1 MDLTPHHDLEHPAA
15 GNRSG
20 HGDGPASP
28 AVPSDA
34 AEADLV
40 AALRRGD
47 ERAFQTLVER
57 HHGALVRLA
66 RVWLRDG
73 AAAEEAAQETWLA
86 VLRGL
91 DGFAGRGKL
100 QSWIFSILVNQA
112 KRRAVRDRRTVSFSA
127 LGANHGDD
135 GGWSVDPDRFFPA
148 EHPDAG
154 HWNRPVTVR
163 EGDPEVFLLS
173 NEFSGRVLVAI
184 EDLPANYR
192 AVIIL
197 RDVEGWSADEACA
210 ILGLTV
216 ANQRV
221 LLHRARSKVRETL
234 EPYLR
239 APDEDA
245 HAS

>member
-1 MDLTPHHDLEHPAA
+1 MAATPHRDPESPRTAD
-15 GNRSG
+15 
-20 HGDGPASP
+20 HGMVRMSSTPGPPTVSE
-28 AVPSDA
+28 SEDA
-34 AEADLV
+34 LV

-47 ERAFQTLVER
+47 ERAYQGLVER
-57 HHGALVRLA
+57 HHGSLVRLA

-73 AAAEEAAQETWLA
+73 AAAEEVAQETWIA

-91 DGFAGRGKL
+91 DGFEGRSRL

-127 LGANHGDD
+127 LGADDAGGD
-135 GGWSVDPDRFFPA
+135 GWSVDPDRFFPA
-148 EHPDAG
+148 GHPDAG

-163 EGDPEVFLLS
+163 EGDPETFLLS
-173 NEFSGRVLVAI
+173 DEVSGRVLAAI
-184 EDLPANYR
+184 EDLPANHR
-192 AVIIL
+192 AVITL
-197 RDVEGWSADEACA
+197 RDIEGWSADETGA
-210 ILGLTV
+210 ILGLTA

-221 LLHRARSKVRETL
+221 LLHRARSKVRESL

-239 APDEDA
+239 VPDEDA

>member
-1 MDLTPHHDLEHPAA
+1 MAPGPRAA
-15 GNRSG
+15 
-20 HGDGPASP
+20 D
-28 AVPSDA
+28 DA
-34 AEADLV
+34 ESALV
-40 AALRRGD
+40 AALRLGD
-47 ERAFQTLVER
+47 EGAYQSLVER
-57 HHGALVRLA
+57 HHGSLVRLA
-66 RVWLRDG
+66 RVWVRDG
-73 AAAEEAAQETWLA
+73 AAAEEVAQETWIA

-91 DGFAGRGKL
+91 DGFEGRSRL

-127 LGANHGDD
+127 LGATHGDD

-148 EHPDAG
+148 GHPDAG
-154 HWNRPVTVR
+154 RWNRPVTLR
-163 EGDPEVFLLS
+163 EGAPEVFLLS
-173 NEFSGRVLVAI
+173 NEVSGRVLIAI

-210 ILGLTV
+210 ILGLTA

-234 EPYLR
+234 EPYLH

>member
-112 KRRAVRDRRTVSFSA
+112 KSRAIRDRRTISFSA
-127 LGANHGDD
+127 LTRDDDD
-135 GGWSVDPDRFFPA
+135 GRSVDPDRFFPTG
-148 EHPDAG
+148 HPDAG

-163 EGDPEVFLLS
+163 SGDPESYLLS
-173 NEFSGRVLVAI
+173 NEVSDRVI
-184 EDLPANYR
+184 ESIAALPANHR
-192 AVIIL
+192 AVITL
-197 RDVEGWSADEACA
+197 RDVENRSAEEVCA
-210 ILGLTV
+210 ILDLTPG
-216 ANQRV
+216 NQRV
-221 LLHRARSKVRETL
+221 LLHRARSKVRAAL

-239 APDEDA
+239 ASDEDD
-245 HAS
+245 HAATP

>member
-1 MDLTPHHDLEHPAA
+1 MAATPHRDPESPITAD
-15 GNRSG
+15 
-20 HGDGPASP
+20 HGMVRMSSTPGPPTISESEGA
-28 AVPSDA
+28 
-34 AEADLV
+34 LV
-40 AALRRGD
+40 EALRRGD
-47 ERAFQTLVER
+47 ERAYQDLVER
-57 HHGALVRLA
+57 HHGTLVRLA

-73 AAAEEAAQETWLA
+73 AAAEEVAQETWIA

-91 DGFAGRGKL
+91 DGFEGRSRL

-127 LGANHGDD
+127 LGADDAGGD
-135 GGWSVDPDRFFPA
+135 GWSVDPDRFFPA
-148 EHPDAG
+148 GHPDAG

-163 EGDPEVFLLS
+163 EGDPETFLLS
-173 NEFSGRVLVAI
+173 DEVSGRVLAAI
-184 EDLPANYR
+184 EDLPANHR
-192 AVIIL
+192 AVITL
-197 RDVEGWSADEACA
+197 RDIEGWTADETCA
-210 ILGLTV
+210 ILGLTS

-234 EPYLR
+234 EPYLH